1 VRYTHLCGEV
11 GVGSMCHAGESGGIR
26 LVYDEVIKSEDLSTG
41 IYWYLYMRVQFYLRS
56 IRESSARRMTMRM
69 SQRPEVT

>member
-1 VRYTHLCGEV
+1 
-11 GVGSMCHAGESGGIR
+11 
-26 LVYDEVIKSEDLSTG
+26 VIKSEDLSTS

-56 IRESSARRMTMRM
+56 IYESSAQRVTMRV